1 MSSFKVCVVG
11 GYCSNRIMIVAEQL
25 TEFFENQG
33 IDCQVITHGC
43 AGEGSFPPRSNLIL
57 QLLPAFTEEEAG
69 VPVINIKPLIGD
81 PAHPATIEKILKQVQ
96 AYYAVSS
103 ASMCL
108 RNPIGASMS
117 SRIYLDYCA
126 TTPVHPSVRD
136 EMLRVFDADYGNP
149 SSMHWAG
156 KDSRQLIDRSR
167 ADVASGLGC
176 QPSEIVFTSGATE
189 ADNLALFG
197 TLRLFPST
205 EAHLITSAIEHH
217 AVLHAAH
224 RLEQNGYSVT
234 YLPVDEH
241 GLVNP
246 EDVRR
251 AIRPETKLISIMY
264 VNNEVGS
271 VQSIAEIGKIAR
283 EHSVRFHT
291 DAVQAIG
298 LFDVSVDKLN
308 VDLLSL
314 SAHKIYGPKGI
325 GALYVRAGLQV
336 VPMILGGPQEN
347 SLRAGTENVPGIV
360 GLGAAMNHVRQH
372 RAEER
377 IRIMELRKSL
387 INGLQ
392 ALGAEVIVNGSE
404 DATAPHILSISFVG
418 VDAEMMLIRLNSEGI
433 AVSLGSAC
441 NSKSIELSHVLTA
454 MKLPQEQIE
463 STLRFSLGMPTT
475 KDEIERLLDLIRR
488 VLPRVIVQ

>member
-1 MSSFKVCVVG
+1 
-11 GYCSNRIMIVAEQL
+11 
-25 TEFFENQG
+25 
-33 IDCQVITHGC
+33 
-43 AGEGSFPPRSNLIL
+43 
-57 QLLPAFTEEEAG
+57 
-69 VPVINIKPLIGD
+69 
-81 PAHPATIEKILKQVQ
+81 
-96 AYYAVSS
+96 
-103 ASMCL
+103 
-108 RNPIGASMS
+108 
-117 SRIYLDYCA
+117 
-126 TTPVHPSVRD
+126 
-136 EMLRVFDADYGNP
+136 MLRVLDADFGNP

-156 KDSRQLIDRSR
+156 KDSRQLIDQSR
-167 ADVASGLGC
+167 ADVASGIGC

-197 TLRLFPST
+197 ILRLFPSN

-224 RLEQNGYSVT
+224 RLEQDGYSVT

-271 VQSIAEIGKIAR
+271 VQPIAEIGKIAH
-283 EHSVRFHT
+283 EHNIRFHT
-291 DAVQAIG
+291 DAVQAVG
-298 LFDVSVDKLN
+298 LFDVNVDDLN
-308 VDLLSL
+308 VDTLSL

-325 GALYVRAGLQV
+325 GALYLRAGLELA
-336 VPMILGGPQEN
+336 PMILGGPQEH

-377 IRIMELRKSL
+377 VRIMELRKSL
-387 INGLQ
+387 IDRLRAQ
-392 ALGAEVIVNGSE
+392 APEVIVNGLE
-404 DATAPHILSISFVG
+404 EATAPHILSISFVG
-418 VDAEMMLIRLNSEGI
+418 ADAEMMLIRLDGEGI

-441 NSKSIELSHVLTA
+441 NSKSIEPSHVLTA
-454 MKLPQEQIE
+454 MKLPQEQID

-475 KDEIERLLDLIRR
+475 KDEIDVLLDVITS
-488 VLPRVIVQ
+488 VLPRVTVQ